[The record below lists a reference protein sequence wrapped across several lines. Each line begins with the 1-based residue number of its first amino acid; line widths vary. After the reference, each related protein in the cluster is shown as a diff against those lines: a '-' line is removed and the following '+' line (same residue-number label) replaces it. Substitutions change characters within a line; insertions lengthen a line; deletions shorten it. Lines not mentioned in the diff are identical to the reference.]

1 MIGLIF
7 KMVSETTNALLAGII
22 AGWIVAVTQ
31 PIIKPIV
38 DFLRKKIGIPKIG
51 TYIILNLIWLLA
63 MMAFVVKV
71 YG

>member
-1 MIGLIF
+1 
-7 KMVSETTNALLAGII
+7 MVSETTNTLLAGII

-38 DFLRKKIGIPKIG
+38 DFLHNKCKIPKIV
-51 TYIILNLIWLLA
+51 TYILLNILWLVA
-63 MMAFVVKV
+63 MMASVVKV

>member
-1 MIGLIF
+1 
-7 KMVSETTNALLAGII
+7 MVSETTNLLLAGLI
-22 AGWIVAVTQ
+22 AGWTIAVTQ

-38 DFLRKKIGIPKIG
+38 DFLHKKVGMPKIG

>member
-1 MIGLIF
+1 
-7 KMVSETTNALLAGII
+7 MVSEVTNVLLGGII

-31 PIIKPIV
+31 PVIKPVV
-38 DFLRKKIGIPKIG
+38 DFLHKKCKIPKIV
-51 TYIILNLIWLLA
+51 TYIFLNIIWLVA

>member
-1 MIGLIF
+1 
-7 KMVSETTNALLAGII
+7 MVSETTNALLAGII

-38 DFLRKKIGIPKIG
+38 DFLRKKVGIPKIV

-63 MMAFVVKV
+63 MMALVVKV

>member
-1 MIGLIF
+1 
-7 KMVSETTNALLAGII
+7 MVSETTNALLAGII

-38 DFLRKKIGIPKIG
+38 DFLRKKRGIPKIV
-51 TYIILNLIWLLA
+51 TYMILNLIWLLA
-63 MMAFVVKV
+63 MMALVVKV

>member
-1 MIGLIF
+1 
-7 KMVSETTNALLAGII
+7 MVSETTNILLGGII

-38 DFLRKKIGIPKIG
+38 DFSYKKCKIPKIV
-51 TYIILNLIWLLA
+51 TYILLNIIWLLA

-71 YG
+71 HG

>member
-1 MIGLIF
+1 
-7 KMVSETTNALLAGII
+7 MVSETTNALLAGII

-38 DFLRKKIGIPKIG
+38 DFLDKKCKISKIV
-51 TYIILNLIWLLA
+51 TYTLLNIIWLVA
-63 MMAFVVKV
+63 MMALVVKL

>member
-1 MIGLIF
+1 
-7 KMVSETTNALLAGII
+7 MVSDATNALLAGII
-22 AGWIVAVTQ
+22 AGWMVTVTQ

-38 DFLRKKIGIPKIG
+38 DFLHKKCKIPKIV
-51 TYIILNLIWLLA
+51 TYILLNIIWLVA

>member
-1 MIGLIF
+1 
-7 KMVSETTNALLAGII
+7 MVSETTNILLGGII

-31 PIIKPIV
+31 PIIKPLV
-38 DFLRKKIGIPKIG
+38 DFLRKEVGIPKIVIY
-51 TYIILNLIWLLA
+51 TLLNIIWLVA

>member
-1 MIGLIF
+1 
-7 KMVSETTNALLAGII
+7 MVSETTNTLLAGII

-38 DFLRKKIGIPKIG
+38 DFLRKKLSIPKIV
-51 TYIILNLIWLLA
+51 TYIILSLIWLLA

>member
-1 MIGLIF
+1 
-7 KMVSETTNALLAGII
+7 MVSETTNTLLAGII

-38 DFLRKKIGIPKIG
+38 DFLRKKVGIPKIV
-51 TYIILNLIWLLA
+51 TYALLNIIWLVA

>member
-1 MIGLIF
+1 
-7 KMVSETTNALLAGII
+7 MVSEATNILLGGII

-31 PIIKPIV
+31 PIIKPTV
-38 DFLRKKIGIPKIG
+38 DFLKKKLGIPKIA
-51 TYIILNLIWLLA
+51 TYILLNLIWLIG

>member
-1 MIGLIF
+1 
-7 KMVSETTNALLAGII
+7 MVSETTNILLGGII
-22 AGWIVAVTQ
+22 AGWVVAVTQ

-38 DFLRKKIGIPKIG
+38 DFLRKKVGISKIG
-51 TYIILNLIWLLA
+51 AYIFLNIIWLVA